1 MLVKYVIRTISKQ
14 NPATGRYNFPGIK
27 NTNINN
33 IAATTITNF
42 SSLCNNID
50 EANDTAVSPAR
61 LLAQE
66 TLKSFARRT
75 GTRTISSQ
83 YVDTFPLSSCQ
94 NGNGAAILAAMTT
107 GTLML
112 M

>member
-1 MLVKYVIRTISKQ
+1 MLAKHVIRTISKQ

-50 EANDTAVSPAR
+50 EANDTVAKQVESSEIFV
-61 LLAQE
+61 E
-66 TLKSFARRT
+66 TIKPGVDLTLENGFKIPSKSLQIR
-75 GTRTISSQ
+75 
-83 YVDTFPLSSCQ
+83 
-94 NGNGAAILAAMTT
+94 
-107 GTLML
+107 
-112 M
+112 

>member
-1 MLVKYVIRTISKQ
+1 MLVRHIIRTISKQ

-50 EANDTAVSPAR
+50 EANDTVAKASNKLQEKLSI
-61 LLAQE
+61 LLKLMAGE
-66 TLKSFARRT
+66 K
-75 GTRTISSQ
+75 
-83 YVDTFPLSSCQ
+83 LSKWS
-94 NGNGAAILAAMTT
+94 L
-107 GTLML
+107 
-112 M
+112 

>member
-1 MLVKYVIRTISKQ
+1 MLAKHLIRTISKQ

-50 EANDTAVSPAR
+50 EANDTGVSPAR

-66 TLKSFARRT
+66 ALKSFARRT
-75 GTRTISSQ
+75 GTRTIS
-83 YVDTFPLSSCQ
+83 LSL
-94 NGNGAAILAAMTT
+94 IHI
-107 GTLML
+107 
-112 M
+112 